1 MPGFGISKQ
10 CTHILVTGHR
20 CGSPALRGQ
29 FLCYFH
35 ARLMGRISGRIDG
48 PDCMINLESQ
58 DSVQFALMSLLSR
71 ALVGSIDL
79 PRANFAL
86 KLLNTAVRNARYFRF
101 TRDADEMVTCIPNYA
116 DQYLT
121 EHPEHADPARSA
133 ARKAAAAKGLATR
146 RRNQAIREAKR
157 VQRAAEREA
166 QRNARKNSS
175 GADTPV
181 RETPTKA
188 PADSSTQKLPKPHSS
203 TAKPT
208 PARPNRLTEADEV
221 QKLQNALDGAARG
234 NLNDFQAVLE
244 AAGWYDPET
253 SDRHN

>member
-1 MPGFGISKQ
+1 MSFIFRNIPVSPLPCGI
-10 CTHILVTGHR
+10 CRRTAID
-20 CGSPALRGQ
+20 
-29 FLCYFH
+29 FLCLHSFTQRIEKFRRRH
-35 ARLMGRISGRIDG
+35 ARLRNFQAMHSHPCHRSPLRLARPARPVPLLLSRRLMGRISGRIDG

-86 KLLNTAVRNARYFRF
+86 KLLNTAVRNARYSRF

-146 RRNQAIREAKR
+146 RRNQAMREAKR

-166 QRNARKNSS
+166 QHNARKNSS

-188 PADSSTQKLPKPHSS
+188 PADSSTQKLPKPQSS
-203 TAKPT
+203 T
-208 PARPNRLTEADEV
+208 
-221 QKLQNALDGAARG
+221 
-234 NLNDFQAVLE
+234 
-244 AAGWYDPET
+244 
-253 SDRHN
+253 